1 MMMMNIVFLLSFCLC
16 CSVCRREVNT
26 CCYSITMMTM
36 LHWCVSEQLT
46 DLSAYNARAILSSSS
61 SYEQKSDLAA
71 VVADQSRSAGDAM
84 QTDTEATALQFNDST
99 ALDRPRRLPGRI
111 NDVTCWWRHPRL
123 GFARWRCQCAFAGRR
138 PRGTATTAP
147 QYGASSGRAAVC
159 RPTAGEL

>member
-1 MMMMNIVFLLSFCLC
+1 
-16 CSVCRREVNT
+16 
-26 CCYSITMMTM
+26 
-36 LHWCVSEQLT
+36 VSEQLT

-111 NDVTCWWRHPRL
+111 NDVTC
-123 GFARWRCQCAFAGRR
+123 
-138 PRGTATTAP
+138 
-147 QYGASSGRAAVC
+147 
-159 RPTAGEL
+159 